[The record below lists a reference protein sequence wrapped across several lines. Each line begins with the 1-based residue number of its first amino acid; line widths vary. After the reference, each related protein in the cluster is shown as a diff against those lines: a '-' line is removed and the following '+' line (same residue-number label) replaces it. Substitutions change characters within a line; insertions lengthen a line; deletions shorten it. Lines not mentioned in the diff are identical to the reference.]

1 MKLKMIYKNPKLKIL
16 TPPRP
21 DDTPELEV
29 SPKKELET
37 ELEIAKAEGV
47 VPIILVRNGC
57 WYQWEIPYENFS
69 FIKDRV
75 GALDTSLEDT
85 ELLTLGGKL
94 LSIHPFGQYSIDFK
108 QKTGVKK
115 LEVMV
120 SSSETE
126 DRQLL
131 HKLAT
136 EFRAKEKLL
145 NRDSLVGTNK

>member
-1 MKLKMIYKNPKLKIL
+1 MKLKMTYKQPKLKIL
-16 TPPRP
+16 TPRGS
-21 DDTPELEV
+21 DDNPQREV
-29 SPKKELET
+29 SPEKELET
-37 ELEIAKAEGV
+37 ELEVARVEGV
-47 VPIILVRNGC
+47 VPIIIIRNGC
-57 WYQWEIPYENFS
+57 WYQWEIPYENFN
-69 FIKDRV
+69 FVKDRI
-75 GALDTSLEDT
+75 GLTDTTLEDA

-94 LSIHPFGQYSIDFK
+94 LSIQPFGQYSIDFK

-145 NRDSLVGTNK
+145 NKDS